1 MLIDQHPYLFIYLLG
16 CVLVVILS
24 IFKMILFWIISWITK
39 DNILGKNLKKVLPPD
54 EKTFLQKAIWFIA
67 VFTLE
72 AALSWINVIVV
83 IWLIMTTVLKHLREA
98 LSSTPE
104 AIKLLRFP
112 LKNNPHMSRE
122 AVWAYL
128 YALQMKVGE
137 RTPTESDILFSLNEL
152 SEHYPSLDR
161 KAALNQLSSLNVMS
175 TDVISSVLD
184 GLSFSEGE
192 A

>member
-83 IWLIMTTVLKHLREA
+83 FWLIMTTVLKYLREA